1 MGWQKYWVGFLVL
14 GAIWAIFFD
23 EGRGSDFHADEI
35 EWDDYR

>member
-14 GAIWAIFFD
+14 MAIWAIFFD
-23 EGRGSDFHADEI
+23 DGRGPDFHADEI